1 MKTGVISYVC
11 HVNNDFFSSLNEV
24 TEGGEVCVENLRI
37 TYKSIK
43 ICILTNINVITYL
56 TSLWSV
62 PVA

>member
-1 MKTGVISYVC
+1 MKTGVISDVC
-11 HVNNDFFSSLNEV
+11 HVNKELKKKKKNEV

-56 TSLWSV
+56 IS
-62 PVA
+62 